1 MNFLTTFFM
10 QHHQK
15 IGIIGAGIAGIA
27 AAIRMAVLGFE
38 VEVFETNAF
47 AGGKLSEFTTNGYR
61 FDFGPSLFTMP
72 RYVDELFELA
82 GEDPKAH
89 FEYIRLPVVCHY
101 FWEDGTRLHAHA
113 DAEAFSEEAHRVL
126 GVEKNLVKHALQ
138 HASKKYA
145 LTGKTFLEKS
155 LHRASTWLT
164 SDTARA
170 ITQLGH
176 LDIFSSMNAVHER
189 ELRHPKLVQLFNRF
203 ATYNGSSPY
212 KASGILSMIPY
223 FEHQV
228 GAFLPKK
235 GMYDISKSLYE
246 LALRKGVRFHFNTR
260 VTEIVVENNIAK
272 ALKISNE
279 TLYFDKI
286 ISNCDVFFTYQ
297 HLLPR
302 AKQPTYILRQE
313 KSSSAVIFY
322 WGVERH
328 FPELNLHNIL
338 FSDDYRAE
346 FEALGTGKLSD
357 DPTIYINITSK
368 YCPDDAPAH
377 GENWF
382 VMINA
387 PFKADQNWDEL
398 VQHLRQNVIQKI
410 NRILKI
416 NIEKLISTETIIDP
430 RTIEQKTMSHL
441 GALYGTSS
449 NSMLAAF
456 LRHPNFS
463 SDLKNLYFCGGSAH
477 PGGGIPLCLLSA
489 KIVSEVMH

>member
-1 MNFLTTFFM
+1 MVNP
-10 QHHQK
+10 QK

-27 AAIRMAVLGFE
+27 AAIRMAIRGYA

-47 AGGKLSEFTTNGYR
+47 AGGKLSEFTANGYR

-72 RYVDELFELA
+72 MYVDELFELA

-89 FEYIRLPVVCHY
+89 FDYFRLPVVCHY

-113 DAEAFSEEAHRVL
+113 DANAFSEEAHRVL
-126 GVEKNLVKHALQ
+126 GVEKNLVKNALQ
-138 HASKKYA
+138 HANKKYD

-155 LHRASTWLT
+155 LHRADTWFT
-164 SDTARA
+164 ADTAKA
-170 ITQLGH
+170 IAQLGK
-176 LDIFSSMNAVHER
+176 LDIFASMNEVHER

-212 KASGILSMIPY
+212 KASGILTMIPH
-223 FEHQV
+223 FEHHI

-246 LALRKGVRFHFNTR
+246 LALRKGVKFHFNAR
-260 VTEIVVENNIAK
+260 VEEIIVEEKTAK
-272 ALKISNE
+272 ALKIGNE
-279 TLYFDKI
+279 TRYFDKI

-297 HLLPR
+297 HLLPH
-302 AKQPTYILRQE
+302 AKPPKHILKQE

-322 WGVERH
+322 WGVTRH

-338 FSDDYRAE
+338 FSEDYRAE
-346 FEALGTGKLSD
+346 FEALSNGTLSS

-387 PFKADQNWDEL
+387 PFKANQNWDEL
-398 VQHLRQNVIQKI
+398 VQQLRKNVIQKI

-416 NIEKLISTETIIDP
+416 NIETLLATETIIDP
-430 RTIEQKTMSHL
+430 RTIESKTMSHL

-449 NSMLAAF
+449 NSRSAAF

-463 SDLKNLYFCGGSAH
+463 FNIQNLYFCGGSAH

-489 KIVSEVMH
+489 KILSDVT